1 MDETVAQLVG
11 DATKRRLFAAG
22 VDNLLAMF
30 VALFIT
36 SRLPGSS
43 DKNLA
48 MGLAVVVYLSYFLG
62 QEATWS
68 NTIGKRLFGL
78 RLCRLNGESC
88 GGWEASVR
96 TLTRIVEV
104 NPLLLGGLPAAIVG
118 VTSKRHQRLGD
129 MLGGCVVI
137 PASEVEHIHAA
148 VQQSDASDEVRA
160 AQSERGPRS

>member
-1 MDETVAQLVG
+1 MDETAAQLVG

-30 VALFIT
+30 LALFAA
-36 SRLPGSS
+36 SRLPASS

-48 MGLAVVVYLSYFLG
+48 MGLAIVVYLTYFLG

-78 RLCRLNGESC
+78 RLCRLNGEPC
-88 GGWEASVR
+88 GWPEASIR
-96 TLTRIVEV
+96 TLARIVEV
-104 NPLLLGGLPAAIVG
+104 NPILLGGLPAAIVG
-118 VTSKRHQRLGD
+118 ATSKRHQRLGD

-137 PASEVEHIHAA
+137 RASEIGRILALDHC
-148 VQQSDASDEVRA
+148 DLD
-160 AQSERGPRS
+160 